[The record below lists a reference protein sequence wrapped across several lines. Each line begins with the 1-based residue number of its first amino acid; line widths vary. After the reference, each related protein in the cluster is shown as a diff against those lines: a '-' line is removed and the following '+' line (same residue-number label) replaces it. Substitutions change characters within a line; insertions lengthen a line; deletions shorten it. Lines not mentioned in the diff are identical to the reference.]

1 MLAGHAESPGPPVHP
16 GRTGIDGIRGIELVI
31 EEENLGV
38 RVTRRSEASWQG
50 TVPDG
55 GGRIGL
61 GSGAFEGPFSLKA
74 RVESV
79 ERATNPEELV
89 AAAEAGCFTMS
100 LANLLSEAGHPPD
113 DLSTTAEVTLEQL
126 DTGFSITRIRLNTVG
141 RVQGVDAEQFSRL
154 AEEAKATCPVSRA
167 LAGTQITLEA
177 TLEGG

>member
-1 MLAGHAESPGPPVHP
+1 M
-16 GRTGIDGIRGIELVI
+16 
-31 EEENLGV
+31 GV

-79 ERATNPEELV
+79 ERATNP
-89 AAAEAGCFTMS
+89 
-100 LANLLSEAGHPPD
+100 D
-113 DLSTTAEVTLEQL
+113 DLRTTAEVTLEQL

-141 RVQGVDAEQFSRL
+141 RVQGVDAEQFSKL